1 MWQNNEII
9 FHILYTHKIK
19 VNLHYDFFAR
29 SYYVHKLKKEKRKI
43 NLDDLEISNAN
54 IKKYILFL
62 PNILKM

>member
-29 SYYVHKLKKEKRKI
+29 SYYVHKLKKEK
-43 NLDDLEISNAN
+43 
-54 IKKYILFL
+54 KKRE
-62 PNILKM
+62 K